1 MPGNETNWHDIS
13 WFCRSPELEIQNPKS
28 LPENLFYQSLFTVPT
43 ILALMVLGMEATIY
57 LAYFKDLIFSAV
69 ISFIFIFIWNQS
81 YKSSVRQKSST
92 GINSAQHTLSD
103 CLITLYVIMIV
114 FMLFTLIIDF
124 DSAFYRKA
132 KVYER
137 RIKELREKRQE

>member
-92 GINSAQHTLSD
+92 GINSA
-103 CLITLYVIMIV
+103 
-114 FMLFTLIIDF
+114 
-124 DSAFYRKA
+124 
-132 KVYER
+132 
-137 RIKELREKRQE
+137 